1 MIVVSDTTPLRYL
14 AVIGKINLLP
24 QLYGTVVCPEQVR
37 VEGAHARAPAEV
49 RHLLSNPPDWL
60 RIVPDPV
67 VAEDVAIGLD
77 PGEACA
83 IALAEQLSATVLLM
97 DERKG
102 RRRAESRGL
111 AVAGTL
117 NILADAAVHGLLDY
131 PSVVA
136 DLRSKTNFRV
146 SDAIVEAAWRAA
158 KPSS

>member
-14 AVIGKINLLP
+14 AVIGRIDLLP

-37 VEGAHARAPAEV
+37 AEACHERAPAEV
-49 RHLLSNPPDWL
+49 RSLLSNPPAWL
-60 RIVPDPV
+60 RIDPDPF
-67 VAEDVAIGLD
+67 VAEAVAVGLD
-77 PGEACA
+77 RGEACA
-83 IALAEQLSATVLLM
+83 IALAEQLSASVLLM

-117 NILADAAVHGLLDY
+117 NILADAAVHGLVDY
-131 PSVVA
+131 RSVVA
-136 DLRSKTNFRV
+136 DLRSNTNFRV

-158 KPSS
+158 QPLG